1 MIINELLLDRP
12 VESLD
17 ESVHL
22 RCLGIGMEMGEV
34 EPSQFFGKVFLEL
47 TPIVSQNKKEI
58 IGMRERLTAE
68 RKELGRG
75 LRGMTFGAPR
85 KREPR
90 INILKGNDV
99 SAAAVYKPLHGVQGY
114 EMTGIPRP
122 EIPWFSQHFLT
133 MRLLH
138 LAEMRDLLREGS
150 ETSQIVDQV
159 ANGARPGRVKLAL
172 GAKRLKKRHEL
183 LSPEIRMYFTT
194 PEAFQFPDNLERPEA
209 LAFSARDSR
218 EFIE

>member
-12 VESLD
+12 VESFD
-17 ESVHL
+17 VSVHL

-75 LRGMTFGAPR
+75 LRGMTFGAPS

-90 INILKGNDV
+90 IDIFKGDDVPPTAIDEALYGIKSDEVAGIL
-99 SAAAVYKPLHGVQGY
+99 
-114 EMTGIPRP
+114 RP
-122 EIPWFSQHFLT
+122 EILWFSQHFLT
-133 MRLLH
+133 ICFLN
-138 LAEMRDLLREGS
+138 LAEVRYFLWECPQTAEVMD
-150 ETSQIVDQV
+150 QI
-159 ANGARPGRVKLAL
+159 ANRARLGR
-172 GAKRLKKRHEL
+172 G
-183 LSPEIRMYFTT
+183 
-194 PEAFQFPDNLERPEA
+194 
-209 LAFSARDSR
+209 
-218 EFIE
+218 